1 MQVSLTATGG
11 LERRLEVAVPAERV
25 AKEIEQRLKQ
35 ISKTARLKGFRP
47 GKAPLSVVRQQF
59 GGQVRSEVIG
69 ELMRTTFAEAVT
81 QENLKPATGPRI
93 EPIAIDP
100 DSDLRY
106 AAIFEVLPEI
116 RLRPLDGVTVERPV
130 ASVTEEDV
138 DAMIES
144 MRRQR
149 PEFVEVQ
156 RPAQA
161 SDRVTIDYEGRVDGE
176 PVEGASGTD
185 VSFVAGGGR
194 VMPELDQAVQGAA
207 AGETRTAEV
216 QYPAEHPTAS
226 LAGRK
231 VQFHLTVKKV
241 EEQRLPE
248 VNEEFCRAFG
258 VESGSVEELR
268 AEVRQ
273 SMERELADLVRNR
286 LRSQVMD
293 ALYREN
299 VIEVPRTL
307 VEEQISELQIDLARR
322 TGARDLSQLPPRE
335 TFEEPARR
343 RVALGLIISEIVRS
357 EGLKVDRARLDA
369 RIDEI
374 ASAYPNSDEVRRA
387 YLQSPEAI
395 RQIESAVLEDQVV
408 DWVLERVKINDKPMS
423 FKEVTGFGQ
432 NSETQ
437 T

>member
-25 AKEIEQRLKQ
+25 AREIEQRLKQ
-35 ISKTARLKGFRP
+35 ISRTARLKGFRP

-59 GGQVRSEVIG
+59 GGQVRTEVIG

-81 QENLKPATGPRI
+81 KENLKPAAGPRI
-93 EPIAIDP
+93 EPIAMDP
-100 DSDLRY
+100 GSDLRY

-116 RLRPLDGVTVERPV
+116 KLRPLDGVTIERPV

-138 DAMIES
+138 DAMVES

-161 SDRVTIDYEGRVDGE
+161 NDRVTIDYEGRVDGQ

-185 VSFVAGGGR
+185 VSFIVGGGR

-216 QYPAEHPTAS
+216 QYPAEHPTPS
-226 LAGRK
+226 LAGKR
-231 VQFHLTVKKV
+231 VQFNLTVKKV

-273 SMERELADLVRNR
+273 SMERELAELVRNR

-299 VIEVPRTL
+299 TIEVPRAL
-307 VEEQISELQIDLARR
+307 VEEQIRELQIDFARR

-357 EGLKVDRARLDA
+357 EGIKVDRAKLDA

-395 RQIESAVLEDQVV
+395 RGIESAVLEDQVV

-432 NSETQ
+432 NSESQ